1 MDTRN
6 KHLPLVSFV
15 VTYRNEEISLL
26 RKCLDSIA
34 SLSLSKEER
43 EIIVVDDGAD
53 ISPVNELDD
62 YADELIYVRQPNRGL
77 GMARNMGISIAT
89 GIFLQFVNSDDYL
102 LAKAYEKCLDI
113 VRFKDPD
120 IVMFNFS
127 HNESKAKDIDA
138 FNPQPI
144 TGAEYMRNNS
154 LRGKACAYVFK
165 RDILHNLRFPNDIVN
180 EDEEFTPQ
188 LVLRSERLYNLDI
201 PAYFHRGQGGVPK
214 HKEDKRQSLKRLD
227 DTLTVIRRLNRRADT
242 LPYEER
248 QAMNRKVAQL
258 TMDYLSD
265 IIVST
270 RSRHFLNERLEELE
284 SEGLFPLP
292 DKSYTKKYILFSRMM
307 KTSTGR
313 GILLLTLPM
322 FSKRTNNY

>member
-15 VTYRNEEISLL
+15 VTYHNEEISLL

-113 VRFKDPD
+113 V
-120 IVMFNFS
+120 
-127 HNESKAKDIDA
+127 
-138 FNPQPI
+138 
-144 TGAEYMRNNS
+144 
-154 LRGKACAYVFK
+154 
-165 RDILHNLRFPNDIVN
+165 N

-214 HKEDKRQSLKRLD
+214 QKEDKRQSLKRLD